1 MPNLKNSFEMKILE
15 DCINSAIIVDDKEDE
30 IVDLKKVLMANGIYV
45 EFHEYKGDFH
55 VPGEGHLKNR
65 NLIFMDLMLNDNCTQ
80 IRENISILISVLAK
94 LTNGSHF
101 GSYGLIVWTK
111 HDEFIKDLKDSL
123 SKVSLVKENNQDEEE
138 TDSDEEE
145 ITTDIHLNNPPL
157 FVVGL
162 SKSKYNKGNGIYDYN
177 SLQDDL
183 EQELFE
189 NKSAYFFVNW
199 NATVEKAKNKI
210 VRSFYNLGSDYDNR
224 EVRLNYLFCSL
235 AKNHT
240 GINDAD
246 DYPYLT
252 ADAYKAFDEL
262 LYSELYAQQADFN
275 ISLFDTQ
282 QNCPFEDEE
291 EKQKIAA
298 IINAMMFVDSYG
310 LSSEEVVPGNIYKV
324 KVSESPL
331 ITDRIAC
338 DKLINSERKKLE
350 SIKQKNENIK
360 QHNKKNPKLKEEFE
374 IFEPECWNV
383 AIELTPPC
391 DYSQNKRKMARL
403 VGGYIFD
410 IPLGVFA
417 DKPDRSRFSEA
428 HCLPVSNSD
437 KEYTIG
443 PIFLNGK
450 VRYVIFDFTY
460 LVTESIEKLRDK
472 NCYEICYRA
481 KPKLFSHILQ
491 RFSSHAARLG
501 LSNIEF

>member
-1 MPNLKNSFEMKILE
+1 MKILE
-15 DCINSAIIVDDKEDE
+15 DCINNAIIVDDKEDE
-30 IVDLKKVLMANGIYV
+30 IVGLKNVLTANGIYV

-55 VPGEGHLKNR
+55 VLGEGYLKNR

-80 IRENISILISVLAK
+80 IRENISIVISVLAK

-123 SKVSLVKENNQDEEE
+123 SKVSLAKENIEVKEG
-138 TDSDEEE
+138 TDSNDEEE

-199 NATVEKAKNKI
+199 NATVERAKNKI
-210 VRSFYNLGSDYDNR
+210 VRNFYNLGRDYDNR

-252 ADAYKAFDEL
+252 TDAYKAFDEL
-262 LYSELYAQQADFN
+262 LYSELYAQQADLN
-275 ISLFDTQ
+275 ISLFDAQ
-282 QNCPFEDEE
+282 QNCPFENVE
-291 EKQKIAA
+291 EKQNIAA
-298 IINAMMFVDSYG
+298 IINAMMFIDSYG

-324 KVSESPL
+324 KASESPL
-331 ITDRIAC
+331 ITERKAC
-338 DKLINSERKKLE
+338 EILINFEREKLDGIKE
-350 SIKQKNENIK
+350 SNEKAK
-360 QHNKKNPKLKEEFE
+360 QHNKKNPILKEEFE

-417 DKPDRSRFSEA
+417 DKPDRSRFPEA
-428 HCLPVSNSD
+428 KCLPKSD

-443 PIFLNGK
+443 PVFLSGK

>member
-1 MPNLKNSFEMKILE
+1 MKILE

-30 IVDLKKVLMANGIYV
+30 IVGLRNMLTDNGISV

-55 VPGEGHLKNR
+55 VAGEGHLKNR

-80 IRENISILISVLAK
+80 DRENISIVISVLAK
-94 LTNGSHF
+94 LTNGPHF

-123 SKVSLVKENNQDEEE
+123 SKVSLAKENNEVEEE
-138 TDSDEEE
+138 ADSDDEEE
-145 ITTDIHLNNPPL
+145 ITTDIHLDNPPL
-157 FVVGL
+157 FVIGL
-162 SKSKYNKGNGIYDYN
+162 SKSKYNKGDGIYDYT

-183 EQELFE
+183 EQQLLE

-210 VRSFYNLGSDYDNR
+210 VRNFYDLGSDYDKR

-240 GINDAD
+240 GINAAD

-262 LYSELYAQQADFN
+262 LYSELYAQQAGVN
-275 ISLFDTQ
+275 IPLFETQ
-282 QNCPFEDEE
+282 QNCPFENVE
-291 EKQKIAA
+291 EKQNIAA
-298 IINAMMFVDSYG
+298 VINAMMFIDSYG

-324 KVSESPL
+324 NVSESPL
-331 ITDRIAC
+331 ITEGKAC
-338 DKLINSERKKLE
+338 EKLIKYEREKLNKIKE
-350 SIKQKNENIK
+350 KNEKIKQF
-360 QHNKKNPKLKEEFE
+360 NKKNPELKEEFE

-410 IPLGVFA
+410 IPLGSFA
-417 DKPDRSRFSEA
+417 DKQGSSRFSDS
-428 HCLPVSNSD
+428 HCLPERNSD

-443 PIFLNGK
+443 PVFLNGK

-501 LSNIEF
+501 LANIEF

>member
-1 MPNLKNSFEMKILE
+1 MKILE

-30 IVDLKKVLMANGIYV
+30 IVGLKNVLTANGIYV

-55 VPGEGHLKNR
+55 VLGEGYLKNR

-80 IRENISILISVLAK
+80 IRENISIVISVLAK

-123 SKVSLVKENNQDEEE
+123 SKVSLAKENIEVKEG
-138 TDSDEEE
+138 TDSDDEEE

-199 NATVEKAKNKI
+199 NATVERAKNKI
-210 VRSFYNLGSDYDNR
+210 VRNFYNLGRDYDNR

-252 ADAYKAFDEL
+252 TDAYKAFDEL
-262 LYSELYAQQADFN
+262 LYSELYV
-275 ISLFDTQ
+275 T
-282 QNCPFEDEE
+282 
-291 EKQKIAA
+291 IAL
-298 IINAMMFVDSYG
+298 Y
-310 LSSEEVVPGNIYKV
+310 
-324 KVSESPL
+324 
-331 ITDRIAC
+331 
-338 DKLINSERKKLE
+338 
-350 SIKQKNENIK
+350 
-360 QHNKKNPKLKEEFE
+360 
-374 IFEPECWNV
+374 
-383 AIELTPPC
+383 
-391 DYSQNKRKMARL
+391 
-403 VGGYIFD
+403 
-410 IPLGVFA
+410 
-417 DKPDRSRFSEA
+417 
-428 HCLPVSNSD
+428 
-437 KEYTIG
+437 
-443 PIFLNGK
+443 
-450 VRYVIFDFTY
+450 RYHT
-460 LVTESIEKLRDK
+460 
-472 NCYEICYRA
+472 
-481 KPKLFSHILQ
+481 
-491 RFSSHAARLG
+491 
-501 LSNIEF
+501 